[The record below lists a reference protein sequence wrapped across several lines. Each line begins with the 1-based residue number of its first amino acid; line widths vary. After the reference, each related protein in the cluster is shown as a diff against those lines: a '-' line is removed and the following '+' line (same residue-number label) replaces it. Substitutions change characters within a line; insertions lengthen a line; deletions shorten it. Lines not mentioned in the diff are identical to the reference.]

1 MIVSMI
7 SKLPALME
15 QHISKIF
22 EAFGI
27 FLLLDRPVC
36 RIPIVLNHHTCITDT
51 MIRGKFQHVR
61 PPYVHIKIADAHLII
76 TFHISTVS
84 IWNR

>member
-36 RIPIVLNHHTCITDT
+36 RIPRRSRHGDMRAAMLFITT
-51 MIRGKFQHVR
+51 KRI
-61 PPYVHIKIADAHLII
+61 
-76 TFHISTVS
+76 
-84 IWNR
+84 